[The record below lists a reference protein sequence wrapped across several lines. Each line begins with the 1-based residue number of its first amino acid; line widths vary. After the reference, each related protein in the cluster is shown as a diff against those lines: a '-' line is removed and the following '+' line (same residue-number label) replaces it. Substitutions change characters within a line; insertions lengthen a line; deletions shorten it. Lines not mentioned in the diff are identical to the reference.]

1 MKDIHR
7 ANINYSP
14 RSVSWGHQG
23 DCPTESHRYSTRE
36 VYTINLG
43 DLNRATKEAEAN
55 RKSLT
60 NNGKT
65 KKQSKKKGK
74 EEVSETML
82 KKTEASQISDIEF
95 KEQVIRRLN
104 ELTKNYQKLQG
115 NYNELTGN
123 YNNMRREI

>member
-1 MKDIHR
+1 
-7 ANINYSP
+7 
-14 RSVSWGHQG
+14 
-23 DCPTESHRYSTRE
+23 
-36 VYTINLG
+36 
-43 DLNRATKEAEAN
+43 
-55 RKSLT
+55 
-60 NNGKT
+60 
-65 KKQSKKKGK
+65 
-74 EEVSETML
+74 ML